1 MRSTA
6 LCQRAV
12 CVPWLRA
19 AGVQRKT
26 PPPRAGLDRRVSW
39 GRGLEPKGMA
49 VEAVPG
55 RGRIPELDLSG
66 AEQEVSPDLVVDV
79 H

>member
-1 MRSTA
+1 M
-6 LCQRAV
+6 
-12 CVPWLRA
+12 
-19 AGVQRKT
+19 GV
-26 PPPRAGLDRRVSW
+26 G
-39 GRGLEPKGMA
+39 GLEPKGMA

>member
-1 MRSTA
+1 MPG
-6 LCQRAV
+6 LHAV
-12 CVPWLRA
+12 
-19 AGVQRKT
+19 GVQRKT
-26 PPPRAGLDRRVSW
+26 PLLGAGLDRRVSW
-39 GRGLEPKGMA
+39 GSVGVGLQPKGMA

-66 AEQEVSPDLVVDV
+66 AEQEVSPGLVVDV